1 MKRKKIDLFYHKDGK
16 EYKTC
21 SCQNSC
27 QENDKL
33 KKKMQ
38 NRYLKKYLITCCSL
52 NNKEK
57 YYSTAS

>member
-27 QENDKL
+27 QENDKF
-33 KKKMQ
+33 KKK
-38 NRYLKKYLITCCSL
+38 NAKPLFKKILNYLLQS
-52 NNKEK
+52 E
-57 YYSTAS
+57 